1 MEILATITELP
12 NQEVL
17 TIITMIM
24 SMVSMV
30 LSSLALLPH
39 LKPGATMVRDAV
51 LWAALVV
58 VFLSLVGIGWRYW
71 SESLPA
77 PNLSQPTKTVDP
89 PAAAPTVAHAGY

>member
-1 MEILATITELP
+1 MELIATLSDLP

-17 TIITMIM
+17 TTITLIIA
-24 SMVSMV
+24 SVSMV

-39 LKPGATMVRDAV
+39 LRPGAAMLRDAI

-58 VFLSLVGIGWRYW
+58 VFVSMVGLGWRYW
-71 SESLPA
+71 SEHVPQHD
-77 PNLSQPTKTVDP
+77 LSQSPPASV